1 VVSCGSLQ
9 VHDGLFHGG
18 FLASAQRRIT
28 MGPPKR
34 PSEELQ
40 HPGKLPKIEHG
51 LVGSPLNETHSQHGD
66 FSGSVKKRLA
76 NSSRTGQACDR
87 CKVRKQKVATASRSI
102 MVSHWQSG
110 LRTSLATR
118 LDIGF

>member
-1 VVSCGSLQ
+1 
-9 VHDGLFHGG
+9 
-18 FLASAQRRIT
+18 

-40 HPGKLPKIEHG
+40 HPRKLPKIEHG

-87 CKVRKQKVATASRSI
+87 CKVRQQKAATASRSI
-102 MVSHWQSG
+102 MVSHWQSE

-118 LDIGF
+118 LGIGFQFFAQPLLSQRALTANPLPGQKDPL